1 MEMTNRISISHSQT
15 ERIDRNRFPL
25 GGGHYPIV
33 KPGTGN
39 RGWNP
44 GAELPIPV
52 VEKDLHRSDYA
63 RLGSSFPRGFESLGR
78 TRWRSLALASSSS
91 VMTII
96 SGPLP
101 F

>member
-63 RLGSSFPRGFESLGR
+63 RLGKL
-78 TRWRSLALASSSS
+78 
-91 VMTII
+91 
-96 SGPLP
+96 LP
-101 F
+101 ARI